1 MPDRLRMPLTVAL
14 VGLLAATAT
23 GAQET
28 GAQSPGPGAA
38 GAAAAEAATE
48 AATAL
53 ASAAAEETSAG
64 EMSAEE
70 AAAAEAAAAQAAA
83 ERERAALE
91 ALELRG
97 ATIGAINIQIDNVFN
112 TADPAED
119 KRLYRW
125 ANNVHITTRPSVVE
139 EVLLF
144 ESGDAISAQLIA
156 ESERLLRD
164 RRYVADATITPGAYD
179 PATNTAAVNVWMRDA
194 WSLEPDIKLSRTG
207 GENEFGLGLSEDNM
221 FGRGKSMTLSYESN
235 VDRDIRF
242 FGYRDPN
249 LFGSRK
255 QLNATIVD
263 MSDGHQ
269 YAFSTGRPFYSLD
282 TRWSVWTDLID
293 DERVDFIYDLGEVI
307 DEFRHETR
315 YLSVAGGRSRGLID
329 GVALRW
335 LAGLNFEEDLFEP
348 NPGFGPPLLLPEDR
362 RLVYPWG
369 GFQWIGD
376 DWREVSD
383 LNDMGRIE
391 DLSLGLNLTVRLGLA
406 TPKLDADRRATI
418 FNFRADRGWEPGGDG
433 NLALLSAR
441 AETREESGD
450 LVNTIVSLSGRYMH
464 RNFGDELFLVSL
476 QTVFGNHLDAENQV
490 VLGGDTNL
498 RGYPLRYQTGE
509 RSVLLNVEQRFYTD
523 FYAFRLIRIGY
534 AFFLDAGRVTGNDPR
549 MTPNL
554 GTLYNLGM
562 GLRLTSPRSS
572 SNSVVHVDLAFPIN
586 APSDIDS
593 VQFIIERKATF

>member
-1 MPDRLRMPLTVAL
+1 LFDRLRELPRVPPRSGPLPLTFAL
-14 VGLLAATAT
+14 VGLVAAPDL
-23 GAQET
+23 GAQESGT
-28 GAQSPGPGAA
+28 DGP
-38 GAAAAEAATE
+38 AAESTATQE
-48 AATAL
+48 AGPEAL
-53 ASAAAEETSAG
+53 SAQQT
-64 EMSAEE
+64 
-70 AAAAEAAAAQAAA
+70 
-83 ERERAALE
+83 AALE

-112 TADPAED
+112 TSDPAED

-125 ANNVHITTRPSVVE
+125 ANNVHVTTRPSVVE

-144 ESGDAISAQLIA
+144 ESGDALSAQLIA

-179 PATNTAAVNVWMRDA
+179 PATNTTALNVWMRDA
-194 WSLEPDIKLSRTG
+194 WSLEPDLKLSRTG
-207 GENEFGLGLSEDNM
+207 GENEFGIGLSEDNL

-242 FGYRDPN
+242 FGYRDAN

-255 QLNATIVD
+255 QLNANILD

-269 YAFSTGRPFYSLD
+269 YAFAVGRPFYSLD
-282 TRWSVWTDLID
+282 TRWSVWSDLLD
-293 DERVDFIYDLGEVI
+293 DERVDAIYDLGEVI

-315 YLSVAGGRSRGLID
+315 VLSVQGGRSRGLVD

-335 LAGLNFEEDLFEP
+335 LAGLNFEEDEFEP
-348 NPGFGPPLLLPEDR
+348 NPSFGPPLLLPEDR
-362 RLVYPWG
+362 RLIYPWG
-369 GFQWIGD
+369 GIQWIGD
-376 DWREVSD
+376 DWREMSD

-391 DLSLGLNLTVRLGLA
+391 DVALGLNLMTRIGAA
-406 TPKLDADRRATI
+406 TPKLDSDRRATV
-418 FNFRADRGWEPGGDG
+418 FDFRADRGWEPGGDG
-433 NLALLSAR
+433 NLALFSAR
-441 AETREESGD
+441 AETREEDGE
-450 LVNTIVSLSGRYMH
+450 LLNTIVSLSGRYMH
-464 RNFGDELFLVSL
+464 RNFGDELFLVNL
-476 QTVFGNHLDAENQV
+476 HTVFANHLDAENQV
-490 VLGGDTNL
+490 MIGGDTNL

-509 RSVLLNVEQRFYTD
+509 RSVLVNIEQRFYTD
-523 FYAFRLIRIGY
+523 LYAFRLIRIGY
-534 AFFLDAGRVTGNDPR
+534 AFFLDAGRVTGDDPR

-572 SNSVVHVDLAFPIN
+572 SNSVVHVDFAFPIN
-586 APSDIDS
+586 APADIDS

>member
-1 MPDRLRMPLTVAL
+1 MFDRLREQSQGTLRRGPLPLTFAL
-14 VGLLAATAT
+14 VGLVAAAEL

-28 GAQSPGPGAA
+28 GGQ
-38 GAAAAEAATE
+38 
-48 AATAL
+48 
-53 ASAAAEETSAG
+53 
-64 EMSAEE
+64 E
-70 AAAAEAAAAQAAA
+70 AAAQETS
-83 ERERAALE
+83 ALE

-112 TADPAED
+112 TSDPAEN

-125 ANNVHITTRPSVVE
+125 ANNVHVTTRPSVVE
-139 EVLLF
+139 DVLLF
-144 ESGDAISAQLIA
+144 ESGDALSAQLIA

-179 PATNTAAVNVWMRDA
+179 PATNTTALNVWMRDA

-207 GENEFGLGLSEDNM
+207 GENEFGVGLSEDNL

-242 FGYRDPN
+242 FGYRDSN

-269 YAFSTGRPFYSLD
+269 YSFAVGRPFYSLD
-282 TRWSVWTDLID
+282 TRWSVWSDLYD
-293 DERVDFIYDLGEVI
+293 DERVDAIYDLGEVI

-315 YLSVAGGRSRGLID
+315 VLSVQGGRSRGLVD

-335 LAGLNFEEDLFEP
+335 LAGLNFEDDVFEP
-348 NPGFGPPLLLPEDR
+348 NPAFGPPLLLPEDR
-362 RLVYPWG
+362 RLIYPWG
-369 GFQWIGD
+369 GIQWIGD
-376 DWREVSD
+376 DWREMSD

-391 DLSLGLNLTVRLGLA
+391 DISLGLNLVTRLGFA
-406 TPKLDADRRATI
+406 TPALDADRRATL

-433 NLALLSAR
+433 KLALFSAR
-441 AETREESGD
+441 AETREEDGE
-450 LVNTIVSLSGRYMH
+450 LLNTIVSLSGRYMR

-490 VLGGDTNL
+490 MLGGDTNL
-498 RGYPLRYQTGE
+498 RGYPLRYQSGE
-509 RSVLLNVEQRFYTD
+509 RSVLINIEQRFYTD
-523 FYAFRLIRIGY
+523 FYAFRLIRFGY
-534 AFFLDAGRVTGNDPR
+534 AFFLDAGRVTGDDPR

-554 GTLYNLGM
+554 GTLYNVGM

-586 APSDIDS
+586 APADIDS